1 MLENRIGR
9 YTNGY
14 TTQEGMQ
21 EGICQA
27 GDVFMVAISTTN
39 IDEVSISDWVEI
51 VGTFMVKF
59 LSVPF
64 PFLK

>member
-1 MLENRIGR
+1 MAENGIGR

-14 TTQEGMQ
+14 TTQEGME

-27 GDVFMVAISTTN
+27 GDVFMMAISATN
-39 IDEVSISDWVEI
+39 IDKVSISDLVEI
-51 VGTFMVKF
+51 VGTFMAKF
-59 LSVPF
+59 LSAPF